1 MEVQALV
8 FDTGQ
13 AVSQFNDAR
22 QLFVVDA
29 EFVFRQ
35 TGSDIGVGMRADV
48 WIDAEAYRGDHTARK
63 GKFVYDL
70 KLGSGLD
77 VETGN
82 SGVEGEKD
90 LLVTLAN
97 SRIHNAFRGKSI
109 LQRRPDLSPADA
121 VRTESAT
128 RNLLKNL
135 PVKIGFNCVV
145 DVELR
150 IRLDALSNLVERTAQ
165 QRQVIVVERCPQ
177 RSELF
182 NRELSFKH

>member
-13 AVSQFNDAR
+13 AVRPVNDAR

-29 EFVFRQ
+29 KFVFRQ
-35 TGSDIGVGMRADV
+35 TGSDIGVGMRTDV
-48 WIDAEAYRGDHTARK
+48 RIDAEAYRSDHTARK

-128 RNLLKNL
+128 RNLLKNP

-150 IRLDALSNLVERTAQ
+150 IRLDALAYLVERTAQ
-165 QRQVIVVERCPQ
+165 QRQVVVVERGPQ